1 MSLVTQRI
9 SFNGGVSQQPDTLKL
24 PNQVK
29 EAINCYPDVTFGT
42 IKRSGSQFIA
52 ELEMEGGD
60 DCPYILDLR
69 MTGANG
75 STSFVDSSSYNHPIT
90 AVGNAQ
96 IQGNE
101 LLLDGEGSHLI
112 TAPNEVFA
120 LGASDF
126 RVEGEVTY
134 QPNEAEQMEVFSI
147 SSVQAAQSFQEL
159 RLYVTFGI
167 DFYTQESYFDWN
179 LVRGSGG
186 EGDAYVAAYIS
197 NEQSA
202 AFILPDEK
210 VAFEVLRDS
219 NGISFKVGGV
229 RLVDTFSGE
238 EYVNY
243 QQFNFTGDQ
252 VRVGIDPL
260 NSSSVSFKGK
270 IDNFK
275 ICKPEPSS

>member
-75 STSFVDSSSYNHPIT
+75 SSTFVDSSSYNHTIT
-90 AVGNAQ
+90 AVGDAQ

-112 TAPNEVFA
+112 TAPNEVFT
-120 LGASDF
+120 LGTSDF
-126 RVEGEVTY
+126 RIEGEITY
-134 QPNEAEQMEVFSI
+134 DSFPEGSVYMYLFSIASESPSSFDPVMFISSYNGYFDCNFQWFYSEGGGPVWTSFAEPGAFVNPNEKTHFALIREGSSLFLEVNGT
-147 SSVQAAQSFQEL
+147 
-159 RLYVTFGI
+159 RLSDQGI
-167 DFYTQESYFDWN
+167 PSWADSLIGDRVRIGYYFEWYT
-179 LVRGSGG
+179 G
-186 EGDAYVAAYIS
+186 EDG
-197 NEQSA
+197 
-202 AFILPDEK
+202 P
-210 VAFEVLRDS
+210 
-219 NGISFKVGGV
+219 
-229 RLVDTFSGE
+229 
-238 EYVNY
+238 
-243 QQFNFTGDQ
+243 
-252 VRVGIDPL
+252 
-260 NSSSVSFKGK
+260 SFKGK